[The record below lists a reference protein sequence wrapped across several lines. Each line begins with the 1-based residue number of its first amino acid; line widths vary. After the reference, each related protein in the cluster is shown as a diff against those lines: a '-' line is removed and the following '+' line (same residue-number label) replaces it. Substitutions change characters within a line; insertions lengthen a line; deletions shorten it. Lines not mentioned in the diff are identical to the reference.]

1 MPHDSTTTA
10 TPSAPARR
18 GLPLLLGANLAANL
32 GDGIAKVAFP
42 LLAATVTRDPVLI
55 AGLSAAQFLPWLLLA
70 VLAGALLD
78 RIDRRKAIVLANT
91 ARAAAIGGMT
101 VLVLTDSASIWLI
114 YVGAL
119 VVGVAE
125 VVADSAANV
134 LIPSV
139 VDSNGL
145 SGANSK
151 LQATEI
157 VGQTFAGG
165 PLGSLT
171 FAVFAAFPFLLTSAS
186 FAIGAALLLA
196 LAGSF
201 RPQRS
206 SSEMQD
212 RPTATLR
219 SDLAD
224 GLRWLVRDPIM
235 WRLVVAAGG
244 LALTSELAQ
253 AQLVLY
259 ALEDLSLTEAAFG
272 VFGLVGG
279 LGGLAGAAVAS
290 RLVDRFRGRY
300 VLAWSMAAAGAAFVA
315 MGLSAQ
321 PVVSAVLF
329 GVFAGAVVVA
339 NVLLATTRHRLVP
352 AELLGRVL
360 GVWRTV
366 VWGMLPVGALL
377 GGLLTTL
384 LGSTSATFAFSGAC
398 QIALGVVTIAA
409 VLLLDRR
416 AGRRH
421 NPA

>member
-1 MPHDSTTTA
+1 MPHDSTTTVTA
-10 TPSAPARR
+10 SVPARR

-70 VLAGALLD
+70 VLTGALLD
-78 RIDRRKAIVLANT
+78 RVDRRKAIVLANT
-91 ARAAAIGGMT
+91 GRAAAIGGMT
-101 VLVLTDSASIWLI
+101 MLVLTDSASIWLV

-139 VDSNGL
+139 VDQRGL

-157 VGQTFAGG
+157 IGQTFAGG

-171 FAVFAAFPFLLTSAS
+171 FAVFAALPFLLTSAT

-201 RPQRS
+201 RPQRPS
-206 SSEMQD
+206 SREAPS
-212 RPTATLR
+212 TLR

-224 GLRWLVRDPIM
+224 GLRWLIRDPTM

-259 ALEDLSLTEAAFG
+259 ALEDLALSEAAFG

-300 VLAWSMAAAGAAFVA
+300 VLSCSMAAGGAAFMA
-315 MGLSAQ
+315 MGFTDR

-352 AELLGRVL
+352 ADLLGRVL

-377 GGLLTTL
+377 GGLLTTV

-398 QIALGVVTIAA
+398 QIALGAVTLVA
-409 VLLLDRR
+409 VLLLDRSRSR
-416 AGRRH
+416 A
-421 NPA
+421 

>member
-1 MPHDSTTTA
+1 MAHDSSTTA
-10 TPSAPARR
+10 SPARTRR
-18 GLPLLLGANLAANL
+18 GLPLLLGANAAANL

-78 RIDRRKAIVLANT
+78 RVDRRKAIVLANT
-91 ARAAAIGGMT
+91 ARAAAIGGMA
-101 VLVLTDSASIWLI
+101 VLVLTGSASIWMV

-134 LIPSV
+134 LVPSV
-139 VDSNGL
+139 VDRSGL
-145 SGANSK
+145 SSASSK

-186 FAIGAALLLA
+186 FSIGAALMVA

-201 RPQRS
+201 RP
-206 SSEMQD
+206 E
-212 RPTATLR
+212 RPASDERPNATLR
-219 SDLAD
+219 TDLVD
-224 GLRWLVRDPIM
+224 GMRWLFANPTM
-235 WRLVVAAGG
+235 WRLVIAAGG

-259 ALEDLSLTEAAFG
+259 ALEDLELTEAAFG

-279 LGGLAGAAVAS
+279 VGGLAGAAVAS
-290 RLVDRFRGRY
+290 RLVDRFRARY
-300 VLAWSMAAAGAAFVA
+300 VLAGGMGTSGVAFLA
-315 MGLSAQ
+315 MGVSGN

-329 GVFAGAVVVA
+329 GVFAAAVVVA
-339 NVLLATTRHRLVP
+339 NVLFATVRYRLVP
-352 AELLGRVL
+352 EELLGRVL

-377 GGLLTTL
+377 GGWLTTL
-384 LGSTSATFAFSGAC
+384 LGTTSATFAFSGAC
-398 QIALGVVTIAA
+398 QVALAVVALVAA
-409 VLLLDRR
+409 ASLARR
-416 AGRRH
+416 LAKQ
-421 NPA
+421 A

>member
-1 MPHDSTTTA
+1 MAHDSSTTA
-10 TPSAPARR
+10 SPARTRR
-18 GLPLLLGANLAANL
+18 GLPLLLGANAAANL

-78 RIDRRKAIVLANT
+78 RVDRRKAIVLANT
-91 ARAAAIGGMT
+91 ARAAAIGGMA
-101 VLVLTDSASIWLI
+101 VLVLTGSASIWMV

-134 LIPSV
+134 LVPSV
-139 VDSNGL
+139 VDRSGL
-145 SGANSK
+145 SSASSK

-186 FAIGAALLLA
+186 FAVGAALMVA

-201 RPQRS
+201 RP
-206 SSEMQD
+206 E
-212 RPTATLR
+212 RPASDERPNATLR
-219 SDLAD
+219 TDLVD
-224 GLRWLVRDPIM
+224 GMRWLFANPTM
-235 WRLVVAAGG
+235 WRLVIAAGG

-259 ALEDLSLTEAAFG
+259 ALEDLELTEAAFG

-279 LGGLAGAAVAS
+279 VGGLAGAAVAS
-290 RLVDRFRGRY
+290 RLVDRFRARY
-300 VLAWSMAAAGAAFVA
+300 VLAGGMGTSGVAFLA
-315 MGLSAQ
+315 MGVSGN

-329 GVFAGAVVVA
+329 GVFAAAVVVA
-339 NVLLATTRHRLVP
+339 NVLFATVRYRLVP
-352 AELLGRVL
+352 EELLGRVL

-377 GGLLTTL
+377 GGWLTTL
-384 LGSTSATFAFSGAC
+384 LGTTSATFAFSGAC
-398 QIALGVVTIAA
+398 QVALAVVALVAA
-409 VLLLDRR
+409 ASLARR
-416 AGRRH
+416 LAKQ
-421 NPA
+421 A